1 MLAPEYDTVIGARD
15 KYVYMV
21 SSAVVYGACGS
32 VSGVWNIA
40 FIAMQSIYSI
50 VRCSPDCTVLTA
62 PDGIC
67 RTVRALARHLLYC
80 TVFAALY
87 GVYRTVP
94 VFHHNARHL
103 PYGTSSCTAATV
115 LYGARRIV
123 RCSPLC
129 TVFTVL
135 FRCSPHCTVHSVLYG
150 TSRIIAYSSL
160 YCTVLAVSTFQV
172 QCSPNCFGVYRTA
185 RRVHV
190 SSTVLA
196 ELFRC
201 IPYCTVFTAPYELLH
216 GIYRFVRTSPYCTE
230 FTVAYG
236 THRMARHLSYC
247 TASCMEVYRTVR
259 HSPHSAVFIV
269 LCGIHR
275 IARCSLSRTA
285 FAALHDLPYGVSF
298 DTV

>member
-1 MLAPEYDTVIGARD
+1 MFAGLHGAYRTGRHLPCGT
-15 KYVYMV
+15 
-21 SSAVVYGACGS
+21 SSRTAFTALYG
-32 VSGVWNIA
+32 I
-40 FIAMQSIYSI
+40 
-50 VRCSPDCTVLTA
+50 R
-62 PDGIC
+62 
-67 RTVRALARHLLYC
+67 RTVRCLPHRS
-80 TVFAALY
+80 
-87 GVYRTVP
+87 GVP
-94 VFHHNARHL
+94 
-103 PYGTSSCTAATV
+103 PKCTA
-115 LYGARRIV
+115 
-123 RCSPLC
+123 
-129 TVFTVL
+129 FTVRYEL
-135 FRCSPHCTVHSVLYG
+135 LHGSYCIIRCSPHCTVFTVMYSVHHTVSVCTALHGTFRFVRYKPHYSLFIVILYG
-150 TSRIIAYSSL
+150 
-160 YCTVLAVSTFQV
+160 V
-172 QCSPNCFGVYRTA
+172 G
-185 RRVHV
+185 RVHV

-201 IPYCTVFTAPYELLH
+201 LPYCTVFTAPYELLH